1 MKKLFL
7 LSLVSL
13 LPLLVSAQV
22 WSQYKTEADEL
33 KGIQAS
39 SKHFIEIPKE
49 GAVVLD
55 DNHDMFGFVSFDGIF
70 DYKPYEYDFNVAMG
84 IFGMYDETGKLV
96 EKREIMVSVHDN
108 PSSATADS
116 RITVLKNSGIRQ
128 VASWIR
134 NNKGSVRIIIPRYA
148 KSDFDVTVP
157 TFLSQKQAGTKSR
170 SKGTTQK
177 KGVKT
182 PVRKK

>member
-1 MKKLFL
+1 MKKTFL
-7 LSLVSL
+7 LSLVL
-13 LPLLVSAQV
+13 LSPLLVSAQI
-22 WSQYKTEADEL
+22 WSQYKTDADEL
-33 KGIQAS
+33 KGTQARS
-39 SKHFIEIPKE
+39 SHFIEIPEE
-49 GAVVLD
+49 GAVVLY
-55 DNHDMFGFVSFDGIF
+55 DNYDLFGFVTYNGIF

-96 EKREIMVSVHDN
+96 EKREIMVSVADN

-134 NNKGSVRIIIPRYA
+134 NNKGSVRIIIPRYG

-157 TFLSQKQAGTKSR
+157 TFLSQKSQNNKQVK
-170 SKGTTQK
+170 SKGTVQRNSPK
-177 KGVKT
+177 KT
-182 PVRKK
+182 VRK